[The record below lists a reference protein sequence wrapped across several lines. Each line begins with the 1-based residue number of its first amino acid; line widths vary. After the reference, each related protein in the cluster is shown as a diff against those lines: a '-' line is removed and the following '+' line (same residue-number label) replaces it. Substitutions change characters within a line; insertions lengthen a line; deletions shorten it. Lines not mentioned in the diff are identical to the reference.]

1 MNALWATPLPG
12 LALTLAVYVAAQR
25 LQRRAGGSALLNPV
39 ALAIVVLGLLLA
51 LLRVPYETYFGSARF
66 LHVLLGPAT
75 VALALPLVEHRHLLK
90 RLALPL
96 AGGLLAGCTTAAL
109 SAMALGKLL
118 GASPATVRSLGPKSV
133 TTPIAMGIAE
143 QVGGLPALT
152 AVLVIATGV
161 LGAVLG
167 PWLLD
172 RLRIH
177 DPALRGSA
185 MGVAAH
191 GLGTARAYQESPQ
204 AGAFSGL
211 AMGLSG
217 LITALIL
224 PALIRLFAF

>member
-12 LALTLAVYVAAQR
+12 LALTLGVYLAAQR

-39 ALAIVVLGLLLA
+39 ALAILVLGSFLA
-51 LLRVPYETYFGSARF
+51 LAGIPYDTYFDSARF

-75 VALALPLVEHRHLLK
+75 VALALPLVEHRQLLR

-109 SAMALGKLL
+109 SAMALAQVL
-118 GASPATVRSLGPKSV
+118 GATPATVRSLGPKSV
-133 TTPIAMGIAE
+133 TTPIAMGISE
-143 QVGGLPALT
+143 QIGGLPSLT
-152 AVLVIATGV
+152 AILVISTGV

-167 PWLLD
+167 PWVLD
-172 RLRIH
+172 RLEIH

-185 MGVAAH
+185 MGTAAH
-191 GLGTARAYQESPQ
+191 GLGTARSCQESSQ
-204 AGAFSGL
+204 AGAFAGL

-217 LITALIL
+217 LLTALIL
-224 PALIRLFAF
+224 PALVRLFPF